1 MSTFARRIAGL
12 QPSAIR
18 ELLIHGSDPSVIS
31 FGGGFP
37 DPALFP
43 AEDLRAAFDEAL
55 SDPGNAR
62 LQYTVSDGLPALREQ
77 VAQRMTRAGT
87 PCTVEDVLI
96 IQGAQQGLDLV
107 AKLMLDPGDVVIT
120 EAPTFLGALLAFNP
134 YEPSYAPVAMDADG
148 MDTDDL
154 ERVLTAH
161 PETKLIY
168 TVPDFQNPTGVT
180 MTLERRRRLVE
191 LANRFDVL
199 VIEDSPY
206 RELRY
211 SGEDVPTLKSLDTED
226 RVVHLGSFSKILA
239 PGLRLGWTIAGPE
252 ITAKLALLKL
262 AADTQCS
269 TLNMAAVS
277 IYLQRHDID
286 THIKTLCTAYGS
298 KRDLILSTIAA
309 ELPTDVR
316 ATRPDG
322 GLFTWLSFPEGFDSA
337 RFMATKAL
345 PLAHVAY
352 VPGATFFPTVQQPNH
367 ARVSF
372 ATLPEDKII
381 DGMTRL
387 GSLLK
392 AA

>member
-1 MSTFARRIAGL
+1 MSTFARRIATL

-43 AEDLRAAFDEAL
+43 AEELRAAFAEAL
-55 SDPGNAR
+55 SDGTNSR
-62 LQYTVSDGLPALREQ
+62 LQYTVSDGLPELREQ
-77 VAQRMTRAGT
+77 VAQRMTRGGT
-87 PCTVEDVLI
+87 PCTIEDVLI

-134 YEPSYAPVAMDADG
+134 YEPTYAPVAMDADG

-180 MTLERRRRLVE
+180 MTLARRRRLIE

-211 SGEDVPTLKSLDTED
+211 GGEDVPTLKSLDTED

-252 ITAKLALLKL
+252 ITAKLGLLKL

-286 THIKTLCTAYGS
+286 THIKTLCSAYGR
-298 KRDLILSTIAA
+298 KRDVILSTIGD
-309 ELPTDVR
+309 ELPAEVR

-322 GLFTWLSFPEGFDSA
+322 GLFTWLSFPDGFDSA
-337 RFMATKAL
+337 EFMATKAL
-345 PLAHVAY
+345 PLARVAY
-352 VPGATFFPTVQQPNH
+352 VPGATFFPTVQQRNH

-381 DGMTRL
+381 DGITRL
-387 GSLLK
+387 GSLLT
-392 AA
+392 A

>member
-1 MSTFARRIAGL
+1 MSTFAKRIATL

-43 AEDLRAAFDEAL
+43 AEDLQAAYEEVLAE
-55 SDPGNAR
+55 GTHAG

-87 PCTVEDVLI
+87 PCTTEDVLI

-107 AKLMLDPGDVVIT
+107 AKLMLDPGDVVVT
-120 EAPTFLGALLAFNP
+120 EAPTFIGALLAFKP
-134 YEPSYAPVAMDADG
+134 YEPTYAPVAMDADG

-161 PETKLIY
+161 PGTKFIY

-180 MTLERRRRLVE
+180 MTLDRRRRLIA

-211 SGEDVPTLKSLDTED
+211 GGEDIPTLKSLDTED

-239 PGLRLGWTIAGPE
+239 PGLRLGWTVAGPE
-252 ITAKLALLKL
+252 ITTKLGLLKL

-286 THIKTLCTAYGS
+286 THIKTLCTAYGR
-298 KRDLILSTIAA
+298 KRDLILETITA
-309 ELPTDVR
+309 EFPADVR

-322 GLFTWLSFPEGFDSA
+322 GLFTWLSFPEGFDTA
-337 RFMATKAL
+337 EFMATQAL
-345 PLAHVAY
+345 PLAQVAY
-352 VPGATFFPTVQQPNH
+352 VPGATFFPTVQQRNH

-372 ATLPEDKII
+372 ATLPENKII
-381 DGMTRL
+381 HGMTRL
-387 GSLLK
+387 GALLRN
-392 AA
+392 A

>member
-1 MSTFARRIAGL
+1 MSTFARRISTL

-55 SDPGNAR
+55 SDAGNSR
-62 LQYTVSDGLPALREQ
+62 LQYTFSDGLPALREQ

-87 PCTVEDVLI
+87 PCTIEDVLI

-134 YEPSYAPVAMDADG
+134 YEPTYAPVAMDADG

-211 SGEDVPTLKSLDTED
+211 GGEDVPTLKSLDTQG

-239 PGLRLGWTIAGPE
+239 PGLRLGWTVAGPE

-277 IYLQRHDID
+277 IYLERHDVD
-286 THIKTLCTAYGS
+286 THIKTLCTAYGR

-309 ELPTDVR
+309 ELPADVL

-337 RFMATKAL
+337 VFMATKAL
-345 PLAHVAY
+345 PLAQVAY

-372 ATLPEDKII
+372 ATLPEDKIV

-387 GSLLK
+387 GSLLR